1 MENKFDSSTEQD
13 FAYVLENDK
22 KVMKWL
28 RPVSN
33 QFNIYWGNGAHK
45 YEPDFIVETD
55 DTIFMVETKSAAEID
70 DAERLLNCIKTYV
83 PQSAYIP
90 KLEQEIKLTIEQEKE
105 WINSFL
111 TNENSLLLVAEYNDE
126 IIGNIDLTGSRRKI
140 MEHTAVIGMG
150 MLKEWKNTGLGTAL
164 LKFGIEWAKENTIL
178 ELLWL
183 QVYTDNELG
192 LGLYR
197 KMGFEENGIMRNFF
211 KQDGE
216 YFDNLTMTMNVK

>member
-1 MENKFDSSTEQD
+1 MQKFKTE
-13 FAYVLENDK
+13 
-22 KVMKWL
+22 
-28 RPVSN
+28 
-33 QFNIYWGNGAHK
+33 
-45 YEPDFIVETD
+45 IVELKNKKFV
-55 DTIFMVETKSAAEID
+55 TIRQAEID

-197 KMGFEENGIMRNFF
+197 KMGFEENGIMGNFF

>member
-1 MENKFDSSTEQD
+1 MQKFKTE
-13 FAYVLENDK
+13 
-22 KVMKWL
+22 
-28 RPVSN
+28 
-33 QFNIYWGNGAHK
+33 
-45 YEPDFIVETD
+45 IVELKNKKFV
-55 DTIFMVETKSAAEID
+55 TIRQAEID

-164 LKFGIEWAKENTIL
+164 LKFGIEWAKENTIR